1 MKRIDLLD
9 LSEESRDLV
18 RECEA
23 KGERTLFQ
31 RGDRPVAVL
40 VSWDEYLALRETIE
54 IANDSLFFAHL
65 AQSDSEAEQERFASI
80 DLHFENER
88 LRLAESL
95 GGDWDG
101 LSAAEKEAVA
111 AELRRIDDDPI
122 VGAPLFEPLKGLWSH
137 RTGDLRIVYRIVTE
151 ARFILILAIGR
162 VT

>member
-1 MKRIDLLD
+1 MNRIDLLD
-9 LSEESRDLV
+9 LPEESRDLV

-23 KGERTLFQ
+23 KGERTIFQ

-54 IANDSLFFAHL
+54 IANDSLFFARL
-65 AQSDSEAEQERFASI
+65 AQSDDEAEQGRFAPI
-80 DLHFENER
+80 DLQFANER

-95 GGDWDG
+95 SADWNA
-101 LSAAEKEAVA
+101 LTATEKDAVA
-111 AELRRIDDDPI
+111 VELRRIDDDPI

-151 ARFILILAIGR
+151 ARFILILAIAR